1 MATTSTRISRRRA
14 APGARLF
21 RFDRSLGGRLVA
33 GTDEAGRGCLAGPLV
48 AAAVVFDP
56 HALTRSARRDLMR
69 LNDSKKLTATAREE
83 MAAAVLTHA
92 REVVVRVGGAPS
104 IDRDGL
110 HRTNLDLLAR
120 CLAALG
126 CTPDVCLVDGF
137 SLPAPAPPHR
147 AIVGGDRTSAAIA
160 AASIIAKTTRDHL
173 MCGPV
178 SARWPDYGFDRHVGY
193 GTREHQRALRTSGI
207 TAIHRRSFNSAAY
220 MQTSLFDDAFPEG
233 STAASEVPENQA
245 GR

>member
-1 MATTSTRISRRRA
+1 MPITRARTSTRRA
-14 APGARLF
+14 TPGTRLF
-21 RFDRSLGGRLVA
+21 RFDRALGGRLIA

-56 HALTRSARRDLMR
+56 HALTRSARRDLAK
-69 LNDSKKLTATAREE
+69 LNDSKKLTAAARED

-92 REVVVRVGGAPS
+92 QEVVVRVGGAPS

-120 CLAALG
+120 CLAALS
-126 CTPDVCLVDGF
+126 CAPDICLVDGF
-137 SLPAPAPPHR
+137 SLPAPAPAHR

-160 AASIIAKTTRDHL
+160 AASIIAKTTRDRL

-178 SARWPDYGFDRHVGY
+178 SARWPGYGFERHVGY
-193 GTREHQRALRTSGI
+193 GTREHQLALRVSGI

-220 MQTSLFDDAFPEG
+220 MQTSLFDEVIEEDGVTAPDPAF
-233 STAASEVPENQA
+233 
-245 GR
+245 